1 MGLGH
6 SPRIVTDGIVLS
18 LDAGNTKNYNVGV
31 STNWTDKVGGN
42 NGTLVGGTYHNDGPF
57 VGAGYVEFVKSDN
70 DGFNVS
76 NSTGWFNPNNTS
88 QWTLEGWI
96 LNPSSTNVFGIYSGT
111 NGSIANFG
119 CSIGG
124 SVSFQS
130 GNGAWA
136 WVTNSTIVADTGSP
150 TGWNHFAFT
159 KNGSTF
165 EVFLNGSRIYTG
177 TPTFGTG
184 TTGGSVHLQSY
195 FSDTLYYNDA
205 AGLSN
210 VRYVT
215 GSVLYS
221 GTSYTVPTKPFTAI
235 GGTQLLIYQGN
246 TFTDASSNDLT
257 LTKQNSPTANLGF
270 PASAFEFD
278 GVDDYVAI
286 PDNDDFNIGSQNTM
300 EVLVKLNAVG
310 NSKIFYGKTSTWLFT
325 RSYVNIGVQLDRF
338 GISFHDGSGW
348 SSLSSTTV
356 ASAGSW
362 FHLVATW
369 DGTYMR
375 LYVNGSLERTSGDLS
390 SKTWNTTSNT
400 LDVGGYSFY
409 PSYGTNCN
417 IPVARIYHDRAL
429 TASEVEQNYNALKG
443 RYV

>member
-1 MGLGH
+1 MAVGYN
-6 SPRIVTDGIVLS
+6 PRAVTDGLVLS
-18 LDAGNTKNYNVGV
+18 LDAGNSKNYNVGV

-42 NGTLVGGTYHNDGPF
+42 NGTLVNGTNHNDGPF

-235 GGTQLLIYQGN
+235 SGTQLLIYQGN

-257 LTKQNSPTANLGF
+257 LTKQNSPTANLGY

-278 GVDDYVAI
+278 GTDDYVITTRPNSLVTGGPISVSLWAKWTTTGTSASDI
-286 PDNDDFNIGSQNTM
+286 Q
-300 EVLVKLNAVG
+300 VLVDNNHSSSPAQGFVLQDRPDLSKSLTFSSDISANGAVSTFQVGDGTWHHIVGTNDQTTTKLY
-310 NSKIFYGKTSTWLFT
+310 I
-325 RSYVNIGVQLDRF
+325 
-338 GISFHDGSGW
+338 DGSLDAQTSEGG
-348 SSLSSTTV
+348 LATV
-356 ASAGSW
+356 QPNITIGYW
-362 FHLVATW
+362 QFTP
-369 DGTYMR
+369 GR
-375 LYVNGSLERTSGDLS
+375 LLTG
-390 SKTWNTTSNT
+390 
-400 LDVGGYSFY
+400 
-409 PSYGTNCN
+409 N
-417 IPVARIYHDRAL
+417 IAQVSIYNRAL
-429 TASEVEQNYNALKG
+429 TAAEVEQNYNATKG
-443 RYV
+443 RYA